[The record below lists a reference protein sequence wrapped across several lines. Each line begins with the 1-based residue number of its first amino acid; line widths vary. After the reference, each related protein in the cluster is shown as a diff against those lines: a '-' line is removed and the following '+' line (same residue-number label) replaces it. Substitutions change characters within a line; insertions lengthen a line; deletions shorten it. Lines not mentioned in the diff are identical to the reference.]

1 MRYLRNLGRRQV
13 RTTLTIL
20 GITIGIWALVVF
32 GSMANKINALVAGGS
47 TYYADK
53 ITVS

>member
-1 MRYLRNLGRRQV
+1 MTALLRDLGRRRL

-32 GSMANKINALVAGGS
+32 GSMAN
-47 TYYADK
+47 
-53 ITVS
+53 